1 MLESA
6 RKIDRKAHHRSLD
19 NQEECDIPVL
29 APLFEF
35 ALDVSVGSKGE
46 MLAGSRCFP
55 LRPQQRTLL
64 NRCGMSVRCHIQTC
78 ASYSITSSAL
88 DSSVGDTSRP
98 SDLAIFRFSTSSN
111 LVGCPTGRSAR
122 LGSGVYAQP
131 KAILAQNSK

>member
-46 MLAGSRCFP
+46 MLAGKR
-55 LRPQQRTLL
+55 
-64 NRCGMSVRCHIQTC
+64 
-78 ASYSITSSAL
+78 
-88 DSSVGDTSRP
+88 
-98 SDLAIFRFSTSSN
+98 
-111 LVGCPTGRSAR
+111 GRDDHC
-122 LGSGVYAQP
+122 
-131 KAILAQNSK
+131 